1 MRIYIASWGDPS
13 GWRPV
18 DYIHYQD
25 EEKKIRSLSSVSF
38 FDKHYNNKNDN
49 QNDIETFYIL
59 VQDSVL
65 FTNPKRDIDG
75 IVVNCAQQVKAYETH
90 DSGKLIWLQEPPST
104 YEDLVKTIQDY
115 VQCILRGQGI
125 RRKTQVIVVPSNIT
139 VIRKSSQDGSYL
151 RFSSSSNYDFMYSMA
166 LMSLYEN
173 AVKNGSREPAES
185 NNSNNRP
192 VKIVVDTTHGINYF
206 AIMTTELARDL
217 AGFLS
222 IKIGGRVNVEFWNA
236 IMKSTEEYLVTKVAT
251 WDRVGIRDVKVFNK
265 GQRPVYRAL
274 SLNSPLALIY
284 VMSELRNSNNS
295 WTLDARSAY
304 KRIKLLQANGLEIKY
319 NLEQQDYKKLDSTY
333 MAFLIDV
340 LMEKFGKSLVFPVSY
355 EVLLRL
361 KDEVYGLVSETA
373 KDIIEYE
380 LNNLYRGVSLKIKE
394 LMEKGDKIREVY
406 KFKYT
411 EIIKYGG
418 NQETTE
424 GKDENLDKAERNMR
438 AHAGLLR
445 DYVCVE
451 CHKLKD
457 EELEIS
463 LSYDNWESVKK
474 ILEHGK

>member
-1 MRIYIASWGDPS
+1 
-13 GWRPV
+13 
-18 DYIHYQD
+18 
-25 EEKKIRSLSSVSF
+25 
-38 FDKHYNNKNDN
+38 
-49 QNDIETFYIL
+49 
-59 VQDSVL
+59 
-65 FTNPKRDIDG
+65 
-75 IVVNCAQQVKAYETH
+75 
-90 DSGKLIWLQEPPST
+90 
-104 YEDLVKTIQDY
+104 
-115 VQCILRGQGI
+115 
-125 RRKTQVIVVPSNIT
+125 
-139 VIRKSSQDGSYL
+139 
-151 RFSSSSNYDFMYSMA
+151 
-166 LMSLYEN
+166 
-173 AVKNGSREPAES
+173 
-185 NNSNNRP
+185 
-192 VKIVVDTTHGINYF
+192 
-206 AIMTTELARDL
+206 
-217 AGFLS
+217 
-222 IKIGGRVNVEFWNA
+222 
-236 IMKSTEEYLVTKVAT
+236 
-251 WDRVGIRDVKVFNK
+251 
-265 GQRPVYRAL
+265 
-274 SLNSPLALIY
+274 
-284 VMSELRNSNNS
+284 
-295 WTLDARSAY
+295 
-304 KRIKLLQANGLEIKY
+304 
-319 NLEQQDYKKLDSTY
+319 